1 MIPAK
6 YRKIIETDDRYRRCF
21 ITGEKYS
28 ICIHHAMFGSQKKE
42 ELWNYI
48 PLSTK
53 IHQYGP
59 TAVHDGNR
67 IVINGIT
74 FRTRQICELGALLR
88 AEEYQLLEFGLLF
101 RKECLKSDKE
111 LYSLVLDLLRK
122 SGFEHN
128 LE

>member
-21 ITGEKYS
+21 ITGRKYN

-48 PLSTK
+48 PLSTE

-67 IVINGIT
+67 ITIDGIT
-74 FRTRQICELGALLR
+74 FKTRQICELGALLR
-88 AEEYQLLEFGLLF
+88 AENDQLLKFGLF
-101 RKECLKSDKE
+101 HRKECLKGYKE
-111 LYSLVLDLLRK
+111 LYSLVLDLLYK

-128 LE
+128 LD